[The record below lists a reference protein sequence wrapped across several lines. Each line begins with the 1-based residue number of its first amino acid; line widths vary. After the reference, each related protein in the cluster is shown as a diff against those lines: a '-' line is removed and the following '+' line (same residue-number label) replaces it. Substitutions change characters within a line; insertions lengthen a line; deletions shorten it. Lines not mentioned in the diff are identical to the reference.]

1 MGGPLGFIG
10 PAAQLAGSAG
20 GKGGG
25 GGGGGGGGQGG
36 LTPQEAALINYE
48 REQKQL
54 QAKSEFAKS
63 GTGAS
68 TMATQAVGGPNIWAA
83 LKASGISDKNQQVQG
98 AGLQDIAKQQATLA
112 GLADSQRGGGQGN
125 LVDQGAGTGTGT
137 GTSGAT
143 DATA

>member
-1 MGGPLGFIG
+1 MGSPLGFIG
-10 PAAQLAGSAG
+10 PVAQLAGSGG

-36 LTPQEAALINYE
+36 LTPQELALVDYE
-48 REQKQL
+48 RRQKQL

-83 LKASGISDKNQQVQG
+83 LKASGISDQNQAAQG
-98 AGLQDIAKQQATLA
+98 AGLLDIAKQQGALA
-112 GLADSQRGGGQGN
+112 GQTASQFGGNQGS
-125 LVDQGAGTGTGT
+125 LDQGAGTD
-137 GTSGAT
+137 TSGAT